1 MKRTL
6 AAAVAV
12 ALAAPVASASA
23 QGDINDVCAQFSDPN
38 VASRCASVAQAV
50 DAAQPQ
56 LGILMAGGNP
66 TLGTASTGGVRLGV
80 LPRVSAGLR
89 ANIVFARLPDIRD
102 EGSSSG
108 GSFTPEKFS
117 VPAPAVGANVSVGVF
132 PGVSLAPMVGGFG
145 AIDLLGSATI
155 LPLSLANVEGLEKN
169 PVSWGAG
176 ARVGLLRESFITPG
190 VSVSVMYRKM
200 GEIQFGDVCESGNIV
215 GPETDAPPYC
225 TGEGDFGSINFGL
238 SNVST
243 RAAVSKR
250 LLGFGLTAGVGY
262 DRFNTDADIAFRAP
276 STLPGDPGR
285 RIYSFR
291 DVQVDNDRWSAFL
304 DGSFTLLV
312 GSIVGEVGWMQGQE
326 PISGF
331 PEASDFD
338 PKEGTFFGSVGV
350 RLSL

>member
-6 AAAVAV
+6 AAALAV
-12 ALAAPVASASA
+12 AFAASSLAAQNDIDNVCSQRFSGNASL
-23 QGDINDVCAQFSDPN
+23 Q
-38 VASRCASVAQAV
+38 SRCAAVAQAV

-66 TLGTASTGGVRLGV
+66 TLGTASTGGVRLGI
-80 LPRVSAGLR
+80 LPRISAGAR
-89 ANIVFARLPDIRD
+89 VNVVFARLPDIREENSSDDDVGLD
-102 EGSSSG
+102 E
-108 GSFTPEKFS
+108 FS
-117 VPAPAVGANVSVGVF
+117 VPAPAVGANVSLGVF
-132 PGVSLAPMVGGFG
+132 PGVSLAPMIGGFG

-155 LPLSLANVEGLEKN
+155 LPVSLAGVEGLEKN

-200 GEIQFGDVCESGNIV
+200 GELQFGEVCEGTEQPIPGQANTSACS
-215 GPETDAPPYC
+215 AP
-225 TGEGDFGSINFGL
+225 EGDFGEISFGL
-238 SNVST
+238 SNVSA

-262 DRFNTDADIAFRAP
+262 DKFETDANLAFRGPPPMGFAP
-276 STLPGDPGR
+276 QP
-285 RIYSFR
+285 IYR
-291 DVQVDNDRWSAFL
+291 LDEVAVDNDRWSAFL

-312 GSIVGEVGWMQGQE
+312 GSIVAELGWMQGQE
-326 PISGF
+326 PITGF
-331 PEASDFD
+331 PERSDFD
-338 PKEGTFFGSVGV
+338 PKKGTFFGSIGA